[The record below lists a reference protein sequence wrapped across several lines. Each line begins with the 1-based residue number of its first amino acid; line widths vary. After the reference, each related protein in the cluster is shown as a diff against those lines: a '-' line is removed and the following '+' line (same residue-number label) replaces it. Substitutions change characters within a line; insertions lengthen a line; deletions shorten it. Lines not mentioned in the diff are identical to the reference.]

1 MIEMSFNY
9 YKEARDKI
17 KADTGK
23 IKESRAKLMASSI
36 ADALCD
42 FAKQNN
48 EFAQAIVQGGSFI
61 DCMTAVA
68 KGVGN
73 SISDLEA
80 YRRAVNF
87 YFPTA
92 LISFSMTI
100 NTEGNNSL
108 DDSAQDKERS
118 CVNMSLDDL
127 LEM

>member
-1 MIEMSFNY
+1 MIEMSTNY
-9 YKEARDKI
+9 YEEAKNKV
-17 KADTGK
+17 KADIGK
-23 IKESRAKLMASSI
+23 IKESRAKLMASSV

-61 DCMTAVA
+61 GCMTAVA

-80 YRRAVNF
+80 YRRAVNY

-92 LISFSMTI
+92 LVNFSMTI

-108 DDSAQDKERS
+108 DNSAQGKERS